1 MNEITTQDV
10 REGRPSASGFERLVL
25 CPGSWLAERACRV
38 EGEPESEA
46 AAMGTRL
53 HAHMEH
59 GTLPED
65 PVEAEAVQWCRE
77 MEEMLQGRYLAGSGE
92 IEFLREYRWW
102 SSDHRYSGQADAV
115 FFAGSKMLV
124 LDYKFGRNPVPQ
136 AAANYQLYALAA
148 LAFELYPDVAE
159 VYAGILQPYVSRS
172 EPRVLMLTRADE
184 EGLRQFVYNALDA
197 AEAPGARLVP
207 GEAQCRYCRAA
218 ASCPALSRQ
227 VSALAP
233 LERWELWS
241 PEQRRR
247 AWDAARLA
255 RKYCEAIERK
265 VRADLEAGVE
275 IPGLVLGEGKA
286 SFAVQDAQ
294 AAFSILS
301 GELGVSAEEFT
312 GCCKVGITPL
322 DKLVHAKLKERE
334 PKQTTKASREWLRE
348 RLSACGET
356 KYSAGTIKEVQ
367 A

>member
-1 MNEITTQDV
+1 MTDGLSTDV

-25 CPGSWLAERACRV
+25 CPGSWLAEQACRV
-38 EGEPESEA
+38 DGEPESEA

-65 PVEAEAVQWCRE
+65 PVEAEAVQWCRDT
-77 MEEMLQGRYLAGSGE
+77 EEMLKGRYLGSGE

-102 SSDHRYSGQADAV
+102 SADHRFSGQADAV
-115 FFAGSKMLV
+115 FFAGGKMLV
-124 LDYKFGRNPVPQ
+124 LDYKFGRHPVPQ
-136 AAANYQLYALAA
+136 AASNYQLYALAA
-148 LAFELYPDVAE
+148 LAFELYSGVE
-159 VYAGILQPYVSRS
+159 ELYAGILQPYVSRS
-172 EPRVLMLTRADE
+172 EPRVLMLTREDE
-184 EGLRQFVYNALDA
+184 AGLRQFVYNALDA
-197 AEAPGARLVP
+197 AEAPGAKLVP

-233 LERWELWS
+233 LERWELWT

-247 AWDAARLA
+247 AWDAAKLA
-255 RKYCEAIERK
+255 KKYVDAIERK

-275 IPGLVLGEGKA
+275 IPGLVLGDGKA

-312 GCCKVGITPL
+312 GCCKVAITPL
-322 DKLVHAKLKERE
+322 DKLVHAKLKASA

-348 RLSACGET
+348 TLSSCGEV

>member
-1 MNEITTQDV
+1 MTDELSTDV

-25 CPGSWLAERACRV
+25 CPGSWLAEQACRV

-65 PVEAEAVQWCRE
+65 PVEAEAVQWCRDTE
-77 MEEMLQGRYLAGSGE
+77 VMLKGRYLGSGE

-102 SSDHRYSGQADAV
+102 SADHRFSGQADAV
-115 FFAGSKMLV
+115 FFCGSKMLV
-124 LDYKFGRNPVPQ
+124 LDYKFGRHAVAS

-148 LAFELYPDVAE
+148 LAFELYPNVEE
-159 VYAGILQPYVSRS
+159 VYAGILQPFVSRS
-172 EPRVLMLTRADE
+172 EPRVLLLTRADE
-184 EGLRQFVYNALDA
+184 AGRRPFVSQAPDA
-197 AEAPGARLVP
+197 AGAPGGPVGRGGAEGRD
-207 GEAQCRYCRAA
+207 CRAGG
-218 ASCPALSRQ
+218 SWPALSHD
-227 VSALAP
+227 VAALAP
-233 LERWELWS
+233 LERWELWT

-265 VRADLEAGVE
+265 VRTDLEAGVE

-348 RLSACGET
+348 TLSSCGEV

>member
-1 MNEITTQDV
+1 MNEITDV

-46 AAMGTRL
+46 AARGTRL

-65 PVEAEAVQWCRE
+65 PVEAEAVQWCRDT
-77 MEEMLQGRYLAGSGE
+77 EELLQGRYLSGAGE

-102 SSDHRYSGQADAV
+102 SADHRYSGQADAV
-115 FFAGSKMLV
+115 FFAGGKMLI

-136 AAANYQLYALAA
+136 AASNYQLYALAA
-148 LAFELYPDVAE
+148 LAFELYPNVE
-159 VYAGILQPYVSRS
+159 ELYAGILQPYVSRS
-172 EPRVLMLTRADE
+172 EPRVLMLTREDE
-184 EGLRQFVYNALDA
+184 AGLRQFVSQALDA
-197 AEAPGARLVP
+197 AEVPGARLVP

-218 ASCPALSRQ
+218 ASCPALSHD
-227 VSALAP
+227 VAALAP

-241 PEQRRR
+241 PSQRRR
-247 AWDAARLA
+247 AWDAAKLA
-255 RKYCEAIERK
+255 KKYIEAIERK
-265 VRADLEAGVE
+265 IRADLDAGVD
-275 IPGLVLGEGKA
+275 IPGLVLGDGRA
-286 SFAVQDAQ
+286 TFSIHDAQ
-294 AAFSILS
+294 AAFSLVNS
-301 GELGVSAEEFT
+301 ALGITAEEFT

-334 PKQTTKASREWLRE
+334 PKQTTKQSREWLRE
-348 RLSACGET
+348 TLSSCGDV
-356 KYSAGTIKEVQ
+356 KYSSGTIKEVQ

>member
-1 MNEITTQDV
+1 MNEITDV

-59 GTLPED
+59 DTLPED

-77 MEEMLQGRYLAGSGE
+77 MEELLTGRYLADAGE
-92 IEFLREYRWW
+92 VEIFRERRWW
-102 SSDHRYSGQADAV
+102 SADHRYSGQADAV
-115 FFAGSKMLV
+115 FFAGLKMLI
-124 LDYKFGRNPVPQ
+124 LDYKFGRTPVP
-136 AAANYQLYALAA
+136 AAASNYQLYALAA
-148 LAFELYPDVAE
+148 LAFELYPGVEA

-172 EPRVLMLTRADE
+172 EPRVLMLTRSE
-184 EGLRQFVYNALDA
+184 EAGLRQFVNNALDA
-197 AEAPGARLVP
+197 AEAPGAKLVP

-233 LERWELWS
+233 LERWEVWT

-247 AWDAARLA
+247 AWDAAKLA
-255 RKYCEAIERK
+255 KKYIEAIERK
-265 VRADLEAGVE
+265 IRADLDAGVD
-275 IPGLVLGEGKA
+275 IPGLVLGDGRA
-286 SFAVQDAQ
+286 TFSIHDAQ
-294 AAFSILS
+294 AAFSLVNS
-301 GELGVSAEEFT
+301 ALGITAEEFT
-312 GCCKVGITPL
+312 GCCKVAITPL

-348 RLSACGET
+348 TLAACGET

>member
-1 MNEITTQDV
+1 MNEITDV

-65 PVEAEAVQWCRE
+65 PVEAEAVQWCRDTE
-77 MEEMLQGRYLAGSGE
+77 VMLKGRYLGSGE

-102 SSDHRYSGQADAV
+102 SADHRFSGQADAV
-115 FFAGSKMLV
+115 FFCGSKMLV
-124 LDYKFGRNPVPQ
+124 LDYKFGRHAVAS

-148 LAFELYPDVAE
+148 LAFELYPRVEE

-172 EPRVLMLTRADE
+172 EPRVLLLTRAE
-184 EGLRQFVYNALDA
+184 EAGLRRFVANALDA
-197 AEAPGARLVP
+197 AEAPGAKLVP

-218 ASCPALSRQ
+218 ASCPALSHD
-227 VSALAP
+227 VAALAP
-233 LERWELWS
+233 LERWELWT

-255 RKYCEAIERK
+255 KKYVEAIERK

-275 IPGLVLGEGKA
+275 IPGLVLGEGRA
-286 SFAVQDAQ
+286 TFSIHDAQ
-294 AAFSILS
+294 AAFSLVNS
-301 GELGVSAEEFT
+301 ALGITAEEFT
-312 GCCKVGITPL
+312 ACCKVNISPL
-322 DKLVHAKLKERE
+322 DKLVHEKLKSSE

-348 RLSACGET
+348 TLSSCGEV

>member
-1 MNEITTQDV
+1 MTDGLSTDV

-25 CPGSWLAERACRV
+25 CPGSWLAEQACRV
-38 EGEPESEA
+38 DGEPESEA

-65 PVEAEAVQWCRE
+65 PVEAEAVQWCRDTE
-77 MEEMLQGRYLAGSGE
+77 VMLKGRYLGSGE

-102 SSDHRYSGQADAV
+102 AADHRFSGQADAV
-115 FFAGSKMLV
+115 FFSGSKMLV
-124 LDYKFGRNPVPQ
+124 LDYKFGRHAVAS

-148 LAFELYPDVAE
+148 LAFELYPGVEE
-159 VYAGILQPYVSRS
+159 VYAGILQPFVSRS
-172 EPRVLMLTRADE
+172 EPRVLLLTRADE
-184 EGLRQFVYNALDA
+184 AGLRQFVVGALDA
-197 AEAPGARLVP
+197 AEAPGAKLVP

-218 ASCPALSRQ
+218 ASCPALSHD
-227 VSALAP
+227 VAALAP

-241 PEQRRR
+241 PDQRRR
-247 AWDAARLA
+247 AWDAAKLA
-255 RKYCEAIERK
+255 KKYVEAIERK

-275 IPGLVLGEGKA
+275 IPGLVLGDGKA

-348 RLSACGET
+348 TLAACGET

>member
-1 MNEITTQDV
+1 MNEITDV

-53 HAHMEH
+53 HDHMEH

-65 PVEAEAVQWCRE
+65 PVEAEAVQWCRDT
-77 MEEMLQGRYLAGSGE
+77 EEMLKDRYLGSGE

-102 SSDHRYSGQADAV
+102 SSDHRFSGQADAV

-124 LDYKFGRNPVPQ
+124 LDYKFGRHAVAS

-148 LAFELYPDVAE
+148 LAFELYPNVE
-159 VYAGILQPYVSRS
+159 ELYAGILQPYVSRS
-172 EPRVLMLTRADE
+172 EPRVLMLTRSE
-184 EGLRQFVYNALDA
+184 EAGLRQFVYNALNA
-197 AEAPGARLVP
+197 AEAPGAKLVP

-218 ASCPALSRQ
+218 ASCPALSHD
-227 VSALAP
+227 VAAHAP
-233 LERWELWS
+233 LERWELWT

-255 RKYCEAIERK
+255 KKYVEAIERK

-334 PKQTTKASREWLRE
+334 PKQTTKTSREWLRVT
-348 RLSACGET
+348 LASCGET
-356 KYSAGTIKEVQ
+356 KCSAGTIKEVQ